1 MARIAVLDDYQRV
14 AHRFADWDSLKPH
27 DVSFFH
33 APLGGPDALVEALKP
48 FEIVAVM
55 RERTA
60 FPAAVIDRLPN
71 LKLMMTTGARN
82 ASIDVKAA
90 TARGITV
97 CGTEGQNHPTPE
109 LTWGL
114 ILALARKI
122 PAADAAMRRGAWQE
136 DIAPGLG
143 LKGRTLGLLGLG
155 RLGGAVARI
164 GAAFG
169 MRLIAWS
176 SNLTEAR
183 AKEFGAAL
191 VDKPTLFRDADVL
204 TIHMVLGARSRSLV
218 GAADLALMKPTAYL
232 VNTSRGPIVD
242 EAALIAALQAGTIAG
257 AGIDVY
263 GEEPLP
269 ASHPLRGLANTVLT
283 PHLGYVTGDTYEMFY
298 PQTVEGIRAFLA
310 GKPVRIIPPG

>member
-1 MARIAVLDDYQRV
+1 MVRIAVLDDYQRV
-14 AHRFADWDSLKPH
+14 AHRFADWNSLNPH
-27 DVSFFH
+27 QVSFFH
-33 APLGGPDALVEALKP
+33 APLGGPDALVEALQP
-48 FEIVAVM
+48 FEIIAVM

-60 FPAAVIDRLPN
+60 FPAAVIERLPN

-90 TARGITV
+90 AARGITV

-143 LKGRTLGLLGLG
+143 LRGRTLGLLGLG

-169 MRLIAWS
+169 MKLIAWS
-176 SNLTEAR
+176 NNLTAER
-183 AKEFGAAL
+183 AQEFGATL
-191 VDKPTLFRDADVL
+191 VDKPTLFRSADVL
-204 TIHMVLGARSRSLV
+204 TIHMVLGPRSRGLV
-218 GAADLALMKPTAYL
+218 GAADLALMKPSAYL

-242 EAALIAALQAGTIAG
+242 ESALIEALKAGRIAG
-257 AGIDVY
+257 AGVDVY

-269 ASHPLRGLANTVLT
+269 AGHPLRGLGNTVLT
-283 PHLGYVTGDTYEMFY
+283 PHLGYVTADTYEVFY
-298 PQTVEGIRAFLA
+298 PQTVDGIRAYLD
-310 GKPVRIIPPG
+310 GKPVRVIPPG

>member
-1 MARIAVLDDYQRV
+1 MARIAVLDDYQRA

-27 DVSFFH
+27 DVTFFH
-33 APLGGPDALVEALKP
+33 APLGGPDAIAAALQP
-48 FEIVAVM
+48 FDIIAVM

-60 FPAAVIDRLPN
+60 FPASVIDRLPN
-71 LKLMMTTGARN
+71 LKLIVTTGARN
-82 ASIDVKAA
+82 ASVDVKAA
-90 TARGITV
+90 AARGVTV

-136 DIAPGLG
+136 EIAPGLG
-143 LKGRTLGLLGLG
+143 LKGQTLGLLGLG

-169 MRLIAWS
+169 MKLIAWS
-176 SNLTEAR
+176 SNLTEER
-183 AKEFGAAL
+183 AKEFGATL
-191 VDKPTLFRDADVL
+191 VDKAGLFRNADVL
-204 TIHMVLGARSRSLV
+204 TIHMVLGPRSRGLV
-218 GAADLALMKPTAYL
+218 GAADLALMEPTAYL

-242 EAALIAALQAGTIAG
+242 EAALIATLKAGKIAG

-263 GEEPLP
+263 DQEPLP
-269 ASHPLRGLANTVLT
+269 AGHPLRSLSNTVLT
-283 PHLGYVTGDTYEMFY
+283 PHLGYVTSDTYQLFY
-298 PQTVEGIRAFLA
+298 PQTVEGIRAFLV
-310 GKPVRIIPPG
+310 GKPLRVIPPG